1 MQEQIFRGTR
11 CQICTGCG
19 RCSGGNGIPVVAGG
33 GQDGITVLAGGGLT
47 AFWQDRIRSYK
58 EKRLIDG
65 GVWAHQGLQA
75 PQGLQPEKKGKEG
88 WLVAV
93 DIGTTTIA
101 MVLYDRG
108 GQERDRFVTVN
119 PQAEYGAD
127 VISRIE
133 AAQDASNAARMQESV
148 RAVLEE
154 GIARFRKSWEADASG
169 EAKEEEDHREIS
181 GAGADSA
188 RMIIAANTTM
198 MYLLAGWDTQELG
211 HAPFHASHLGIAH
224 MCIAG
229 LPTTLLPGL
238 SAFVGADVL
247 AGMYAC
253 RMAEQEEI
261 TLLVDLGTNGE
272 LVLGNRDRRIACAT
286 AAGPAFEGGATKGI
300 WGADMVSLLARLL
313 REGILDET
321 GLLPEPY
328 FEGGIRIGNVR
339 ITQQHI
345 RQFQA
350 AKAAI
355 AAGIRTLT
363 ELYGLTAPEQIDRI
377 VLAGGFGYY
386 LKAEDAARLG
396 LLPKALTPR
405 VISGGNTALTGIL
418 RFGFREILS
427 GEEGSV
433 PEKKAESKLKEIADG
448 TEIVNLANVPL
459 FQEYYLD
466 AMYLKE
472 WESRV

>member
-19 RCSGGNGIPVVAGG
+19 RCSGGGN
-33 GQDGITVLAGGGLT
+33 GITVLSGGGLT
-47 AFWQDRIRSYK
+47 AFWQDRIRSCK
-58 EKRLIDG
+58 EKRQIDG
-65 GVWAHQGLQA
+65 GVWAH
-75 PQGLQPEKKGKEG
+75 QGLQPEKKGKEG

-133 AAQDASNAARMQESV
+133 AAQDVSNAARMQESV

-169 EAKEEEDHREIS
+169 ETKEEEDHREIS

-224 MCIAG
+224 MRIAG

-272 LVLGNRDRRIACAT
+272 LVIGNRDRRIACAT

-321 GLLPEPY
+321 GLLSEPY

-345 RQFQA
+345 RQFQV
-350 AKAAI
+350 AKAAV

-405 VISGGNTALTGIL
+405 VISGGNTALAGIL
-418 RFGFREILS
+418 RFGYRETLS
-427 GEEGSV
+427 EEGRDSF
-433 PEKKAESKLKEIADG
+433 PEGKEQLQPEEIVRR
-448 TEIVNLANVPL
+448 TETVNLANVPL